1 MEMGRPDP
9 EKILESMEMEEEK
22 KKQGRLRIF
31 FGYAAGV
38 GKTYSM
44 LKSARK
50 RKEEGWVVVI
60 GYLEPHARPETM
72 ALADGLEKIP
82 VKEIN
87 YNGISLKEMDVD
99 EILLRKPGLVLVDEY
114 AHTNAAGSRHEKRYQ
129 DVEEIL
135 AAGIDVYTTVNVQH
149 IESLCDIVASIT
161 GIIVRERIPD
171 HAFDRAD
178 EVKLVDIE
186 PQVLITRLEEGKIYR
201 SEQATRALDHFFT
214 IEKLTALR
222 EIALRR
228 TADRVNLVTE
238 RTKKQ
243 AGRQYYTEEKILVG
257 ISPSPSNSK
266 IIRAAARMAQAFGGT
281 MIGLYVET
289 PDSEKFCDEDKK
301 RLKDNI
307 HLAEQLGAKI
317 ETVSGEDIPF
327 LVAEYARN
335 SGISKI
341 VAGRSMP
348 GRGFMHKPTFVD
360 KLTMYAPDMDIYIIP
375 DNHMER
381 VKQRLNFE
389 AKGRIRWVDF
399 LKAALCLFVSTMIG
413 FLFYKMGFSDTN
425 IITVYI
431 LGVMI
436 SAIITQSRFL
446 SFVQSF
452 LSILVFNYCF
462 TEPRFSLDTYN
473 SGYPIT
479 FLITFVAALITG
491 NLALKMRMQS
501 KELAKSAYR
510 TKVILDIDQMLQ
522 SQNSVSD
529 IGATMAEEL
538 SKLLKRP
545 IVYYQKMEDGLME
558 PKIYDTDST
567 LTSDEKR
574 KILMD
579 NEKAVAQWV
588 FKNNKRAGATTG
600 TLANAACYYLA
611 VRSLNEVYGVV
622 GIRINQ
628 EENLSA
634 FESNVLMAVLSE
646 TATVMEREFL
656 RKREEKA
663 NELANSEKLRANLL
677 RSISHD
683 LRTPLT
689 SICGNA
695 DMLLQDKLGEEK
707 RKQVC
712 SYIYDDSVWLINL
725 VENLLSVTRIEDG
738 TMNIKKQAE
747 LLEDIIE
754 EALKHVSRKSSEY
767 HIEVQMEDEM
777 QLVKV
782 DSRLVLQVIINIV
795 DNAMKYTPSG
805 GTICISTKREGANV
819 HIGIADNG
827 IGISDDKKPYIFD
840 MFYTANETIADS
852 KRSLGLG
859 LALCK
864 SIISAHGG
872 TIKVLDN
879 KPKGTV
885 FDFTL
890 PVEEVHIHE

>member
-1 MEMGRPDP
+1 MEMDRPDP
-9 EKILESMEMEEEK
+9 EKILEDMELEEEK

-38 GKTYSM
+38 GKTYHM

-50 RKEEGWVVVI
+50 RQEEGVDVVI

-72 ALADGLEKIP
+72 ALAEGLKTIP
-82 VKEIN
+82 VKEIG
-87 YNGISLKEMDVD
+87 YNNINLKEMDVD
-99 EILLRKPGLVLVDEY
+99 AILLRKPGLVLVDEY

-186 PQVLITRLEEGKIYR
+186 PETLIKRLEAGKIYR
-201 SEQATRALDHFFT
+201 SEQASRAMDHFFT

-228 TADRVNLVTE
+228 TADRVNLITE

-243 AGRQYYTEEKILVG
+243 AGKQYYTEEKILVG
-257 ISPSPSNSK
+257 ISPSPSNPK

-289 PDSEKFCDEDKK
+289 PDSEKLGAEDKK

-327 LVAEYARN
+327 LIAEYARN

-348 GRGFMHKPTFVD
+348 GRGFMRKPTFVD

-389 AKGRIRWVDF
+389 VKGRIRWVDF
-399 LKAALCLFVSTMIG
+399 LKASLCLLVSTMIG
-413 FLFYKMGFSDTN
+413 FLFYQMGFSDTN

-436 SAIITQSRFL
+436 SAIITQSRLL
-446 SFVQSF
+446 SLVQSF
-452 LSILVFNYCF
+452 MSIIVFNYCF
-462 TEPRFSLDTYN
+462 TEPKFSLDTYD

-491 NLALKMRMQS
+491 HLALKMRTQS
-501 KELAKSAYR
+501 RELAKSAYR

-522 SQNSVSD
+522 GQNSISD

-545 IVYYQKMEDGLME
+545 IVYYEKGKGGLMP
-558 PKIYDTDST
+558 PKIYDTDRP
-567 LTSDEKR
+567 LTSDEESKML
-574 KILMD
+574 ID
-579 NEKAVAQWV
+579 NERAVAQWV

-622 GIRINQ
+622 GIRISQ
-628 EENLSA
+628 GEILSA

-646 TATVMEREFL
+646 TATVMERELL
-656 RKREEKA
+656 RKREETA
-663 NELANSEKLRANLL
+663 SELANSEKLRANLL

-707 RKQVC
+707 RKKVC
-712 SYIYDDSVWLINL
+712 SYIYDDSLWLINL

-747 LLEDIIE
+747 LLEDIID

-767 HIEVQMEDEM
+767 QIEVQMEDEM

-782 DSRLVLQVIINIV
+782 DSRLILQVIINIV

-805 GTICISTKREGANV
+805 GTIWISTRREGANV
-819 HIGIADNG
+819 HMRIADNG
-827 IGISDDKKPYIFD
+827 TGIPDDKKPYIFD
-840 MFYTANETIADS
+840 MFYTANETIADAG
-852 KRSLGLG
+852 RSLGLG

-872 TIKVLDN
+872 TIKVMDHQ
-879 KPKGTV
+879 PKGTV

-890 PVEEVHIHE
+890 PVEEVRIHE

>member
-1 MEMGRPDP
+1 MEMDRPNP
-9 EKILESMEMEEEK
+9 EEILEIMEMEEQK

-50 RKEEGWVVVI
+50 RKEEGCDIVI

-87 YNGISLKEMDVD
+87 YNGINLKEMDVD
-99 EILLRKPGLVLVDEY
+99 AILLRKPGLVLVDEY

-129 DVEEIL
+129 DVEEL
-135 AAGIDVYTTVNVQH
+135 LSAGIDVYTTVNVQH

-161 GIIVRERIPD
+161 GIIIRERIPD

-186 PQVLITRLEEGKIYR
+186 PEVLITRLEEGKIYR
-201 SEQATRALDHFFT
+201 SEQATRALDNFFT

-257 ISPSPSNSK
+257 ISPSPSNPK

-289 PDSEKFCDEDKK
+289 PDSEKFCAEDKK

-327 LVAEYARN
+327 LIAEYARN

-348 GRGFMHKPTFVD
+348 GRGFVHKPTFVD
-360 KLTMYAPDMDIYIIP
+360 KLTMYAPDLDIYIIP

-389 AKGRIRWVDF
+389 AKGRIKWVDF
-399 LKAALCLFVSTMIG
+399 RKAALCLFASTIIG
-413 FLFYKMGFSDTN
+413 FIFYKMGFSDTN

-452 LSILVFNYCF
+452 MSILVFNYCF
-462 TEPRFSLDTYN
+462 TEPRFTLDTYD

-529 IGATMAEEL
+529 IGTTMAEEL

-545 IVYYQKMEDGLME
+545 IVYYQKKEDGLME
-558 PKIYDTDST
+558 PKIYDTDSN
-567 LTSDEKR
+567 LSSDEKR
-574 KILMD
+574 KMLMD

-622 GIRINQ
+622 GIRIKQ

-646 TATVMEREFL
+646 SATVMERELL

-663 NELANSEKLRANLL
+663 NELANNEKLRANLL

-707 RKQVC
+707 RKKVC
-712 SYIYDDSVWLINL
+712 SYIYDDSLWLINL

-747 LLEDIIE
+747 LLEDIID

-805 GTICISTKREGANV
+805 GTILISTKREDTNV
-819 HIGIADNG
+819 HIRIADNG
-827 IGISDDKKPYIFD
+827 IGIPDDKKPYIFD
-840 MFYTANETIADS
+840 MFYTANETIADGG
-852 KRSLGLG
+852 RSLGLG

-879 KPKGTV
+879 KPKGTI

>member
-1 MEMGRPDP
+1 MEMDRPDP

-50 RKEEGWVVVI
+50 RKEEGWDVVI

-72 ALADGLEKIP
+72 ALAEGLEKIP

-178 EVKLVDIE
+178 EVKLVDVE
-186 PQVLITRLEEGKIYR
+186 PEVLITRLEEGKIYR
-201 SEQATRALDHFFT
+201 SEQASRALDHFFT

-257 ISPSPSNSK
+257 ISPSPSNPK

-289 PDSEKFCDEDKK
+289 PDSAKFCTEDKK

-317 ETVSGEDIPF
+317 ETVSGQDIPF
-327 LVAEYARN
+327 LIAEYARN

-348 GRGFMHKPTFVD
+348 RRGFMHKAAFVD
-360 KLTMYAPDMDIYIIP
+360 RLTMYAPDMDIYIIP
-375 DNHMER
+375 DNHMEQ
-381 VKQRLNFE
+381 VKQKLLYE
-389 AKGRIRWVDF
+389 KKGRIQWKDF
-399 LKAALCLFVSTMIG
+399 LKAALCLLVSTIIG

-436 SAIITQSRFL
+436 SAIITQSRLL

-452 LSILVFNYCF
+452 MSVLVFNYCF
-462 TEPRFSLDTYN
+462 TEPRLSLNIYD
-473 SGYPIT
+473 SGYLVT

-501 KELAKSAYR
+501 KEIAKSAYR

-522 SQNSVSD
+522 SQNSASD
-529 IGATMAEEL
+529 IGATMSEEL

-545 IVYYQKMEDGLME
+545 IVYYQKKEDGLME
-558 PKIYDTDST
+558 PKIYDTDRT
-567 LTSDEKR
+567 LSSDEKS
-574 KILMD
+574 KMLMD

-622 GIRINQ
+622 GIRIKQ

-646 TATVMEREFL
+646 TATVMERELL

-707 RKQVC
+707 RKKVC

-738 TMNIKKQAE
+738 TMNIKRQAE
-747 LLEDIIE
+747 LLEDIID
-754 EALKHVSRKSSEY
+754 EALKHVGRKSSEY

-819 HIGIADNG
+819 HICIADNG
-827 IGISDDKKPYIFD
+827 IGISDDKTPYIFD

-852 KRSLGLG
+852 KRNLGLG

-890 PVEEVHIHE
+890 PVEEVNIHE